1 MLKRVLGK
9 GRGEMGAAELDAA
22 VAWLER
28 NRLADHLH
36 LLEGD
41 GRYAFEARRRAGQW
55 RPPQG
60 RAGALGSGRRS
71 GTARRRAAAPRRR
84 AAEGVTAR
92 PAGRRLASLLVRAE
106 RLRTNGPLGVGRA
119 SGVV

>member
-1 MLKRVLGK
+1 MLGK

-36 LLEGD
+36 LLDGD
-41 GRYAFEARRRAGQW
+41 GRYAFEERRRAGQW

-60 RAGALGSGRRS
+60 RAGALERTAEAGWRGGERRRS
-71 GTARRRAAAPRRR
+71 PRGGK
-84 AAEGVTAR
+84 A
-92 PAGRRLASLLVRAE
+92 
-106 RLRTNGPLGVGRA
+106 
-119 SGVV
+119 